1 MADYSGYFLQGLS
14 SGIQSG
20 INMGTQLQEMRWQ
33 KKQRKELEEKQA
45 KMMEVS
51 NLWNAKIKEIYADNN
66 ATDEE
71 TAQLTTIYLSG
82 GYEFME
88 HYQGAMEAIK
98 SMNKAKYDQ
107 EKEWMDLFVS
117 GVEGLPPG
125 DIQAMYEYVQPYVT
139 SEKGK
144 NALEAYNNILQKRS
158 TIQPPPEIFSTAEAL
173 REKYPSAG
181 VKYTEQGY
189 VPTFAETSTK
199 ELSTADKKYNWAIE
213 HHALP
218 EGSPGK
224 ISDEQLF
231 KFMGVDVSDPE
242 KRNTIQQRLDEM
254 DKLGATTEEK
264 KNYLLGRTPEKPTP
278 EGEITAGE
286 KRTYDMASS
295 IMFGS
300 SDWVT
305 GISKPG
311 IISTMISNKLNM
323 GQPLT
328 DEEKTE
334 VRNNY
339 NTIKGTLPGEVIS
352 AVESQLKRYGI
363 PLEAPKPEIK
373 LPTGPM
379 SKPKQWWEFWKGET
393 PTGTPTKT
401 TPITPEVT
409 PKAGEIP
416 SPKVPTEGKEAMI
429 PLMSKKELEEAIKG
443 LDPSDPLYKLIYD
456 EAVKRGYITK

>member
-88 HYQGAMEAIK
+88 HYKGAMDAIK

-231 KFMGVDVSDPE
+231 KFMGIDVSDPE

-264 KNYLLGRTPEKPTP
+264 KNYLLSGTGGTTKAVDPNDVLFGTNGIMKDYINSGSQL
-278 EGEITAGE
+278 GEEQKVEI
-286 KRTYDMASS
+286 
-295 IMFGS
+295 
-300 SDWVT
+300 
-305 GISKPG
+305 
-311 IISTMISNKLNM
+311 
-323 GQPLT
+323 
-328 DEEKTE
+328 
-334 VRNNY
+334 RNNY
-339 NTIKGTLPGEVIS
+339 NIIKPSLSAEVRTQVEDYLQQIGIDLNPPAEAPIPEPTPEAQQGGGFHPITAVKNWLGQKGTPQPSDYATMSEEVLFKLAS
-352 AVESQLKRYGI
+352 EGDQLAY
-363 PLEAPKPEIK
+363 
-373 LPTGPM
+373 
-379 SKPKQWWEFWKGET
+379 
-393 PTGTPTKT
+393 
-401 TPITPEVT
+401 
-409 PKAGEIP
+409 
-416 SPKVPTEGKEAMI
+416 KEAKRRG
-429 PLMSKKELEEAIKG
+429 LIK
-443 LDPSDPLYKLIYD
+443 
-456 EAVKRGYITK
+456 